1 MDKVYTRRTMRY
13 YSIMYMETDG
23 TEDFVSVRAES
34 LSKALAK
41 VAKWFPDLEPLDV
54 IDHGEL

>member
-1 MDKVYTRRTMRY
+1 MCILISMRY

-34 LSKALAK
+34 LSKALEK